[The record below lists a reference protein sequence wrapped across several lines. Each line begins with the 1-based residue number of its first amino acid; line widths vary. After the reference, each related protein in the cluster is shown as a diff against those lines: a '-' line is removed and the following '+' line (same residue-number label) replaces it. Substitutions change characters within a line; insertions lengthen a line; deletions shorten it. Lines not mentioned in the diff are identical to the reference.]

1 MGKKKILIV
10 DDEKDALTMLES
22 RLIAAGYSVIK
33 ADNGEDAV
41 RLAKSE
47 QPDLVLL
54 DVIMPDMDGT
64 EIGKILKNDSDTKD
78 IPLVFLT
85 CLFTKTDEAVK
96 GHKVSG
102 NFFIAKPYRAEELL
116 KEIKKQLSTEQ

>member
-1 MGKKKILIV
+1 M